1 MRSGKHRVPIE
12 RKRLIDRF
20 GHAAAVLLLLFLF
33 DGATSPSWSCGGF
46 FCSNLPMN
54 QTSERILFIAEDEQ
68 VSVHVQIQFAGTA
81 EDFAWVLPVPSVPE
95 LSVSHNEI
103 FRQLQFAT
111 QPTFIL
117 DWPEESEC
125 DFRVWPLG
133 AEEDAVVVQRDV
145 DVVSEDRVGP
155 YQTAV
160 IRSDDAQAILDW
172 LTSNGYE
179 LGDLGAELLAPYVED
194 GFLFLALRLSAD
206 REIGDLQ
213 PIAMTYAGT
222 EPMIPIRLTAVATE
236 PDLGVLAWVLGPAR
250 AVPTNYL
257 HVRIN
262 EALIDWFN
270 GGFNYTDVVT
280 QAANEAGG
288 QSFVTDYAGSPA
300 IMDERLFWEDRYDL
314 ESLRQAKDPQGF
326 VDQLLRQGFPRAD
339 SQMQALLRRH
349 IPMPQIILEEGVLEI
364 VFRGDV
370 DAYREAEE
378 DGTLQAIAEQSFY
391 NNMESY
397 RQYNGDIEFDAGAF
411 VVSLDEV
418 VVTPLRKGQQL
429 FSDFDYLTRLF
440 TTLSADEM
448 TLDPVFA
455 FNPDLDGVDN
465 VRRATARF
473 ECPNFNPDDPRLED
487 IVLVVTLADGREIR
501 SNPFVQPDPEDQ
513 RPFSQ
518 PAAAVIERMDVSGQP
533 QNLSRITA
541 VEETTDPQ
549 PVPAEFELLPNR
561 PNPFNGATV
570 IPLVVSVSTRDASLT
585 IYNLAG
591 QSVRTLFQERTL
603 AGYSEVVWDGTS
615 DAGSEVSTGV
625 YVARLETGDRISSRK
640 ILFLQ

>member
-68 VSVHVQIQFAGTA
+68 VSVHVQIQFVGTA

-448 TLDPVFA
+448 TLDPVFCIQS
-455 FNPDLDGVDN
+455 GSGW
-465 VRRATARF
+465 
-473 ECPNFNPDDPRLED
+473 
-487 IVLVVTLADGREIR
+487 GR
-501 SNPFVQPDPEDQ
+501 
-513 RPFSQ
+513 
-518 PAAAVIERMDVSGQP
+518 
-533 QNLSRITA
+533 
-541 VEETTDPQ
+541 
-549 PVPAEFELLPNR
+549 
-561 PNPFNGATV
+561 
-570 IPLVVSVSTRDASLT
+570 
-585 IYNLAG
+585 
-591 QSVRTLFQERTL
+591 
-603 AGYSEVVWDGTS
+603 
-615 DAGSEVSTGV
+615 
-625 YVARLETGDRISSRK
+625 
-640 ILFLQ
+640 